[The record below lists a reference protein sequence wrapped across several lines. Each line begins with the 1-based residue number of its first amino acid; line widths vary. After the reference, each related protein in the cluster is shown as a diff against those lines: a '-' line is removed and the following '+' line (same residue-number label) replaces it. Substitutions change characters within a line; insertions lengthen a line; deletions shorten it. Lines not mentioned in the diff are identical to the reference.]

1 MSRRYLQRKEVHDI
15 EDPLENPAR
24 ELSFQKGIKE
34 DSEKPNYHLNDAGND
49 TRNTNQYVKLVN
61 AHIQRKV
68 SQLERI
74 KEAQRKFEQEVD
86 MFKNEPTQ
94 IQQSQTLTN
103 NPTDVETIQIVHELS
118 AIINKYGNQKII
130 KALDQLLVGH

>member
-1 MSRRYLQRKEVHDI
+1 MSRRYLQRKETHEI

-24 ELSFQKGIKE
+24 ELSFQKGVKE
-34 DSEKPNYHLNDAGND
+34 DAEKPNYHLNDAGND

-61 AHIQRKV
+61 AHIQQKV

-86 MFKNEPTQ
+86 MFKNDPREVQQTQ
-94 IQQSQTLTN
+94 IVEN
-103 NPTDVETIQIVHELS
+103 NAIDVETVQIVRELS
-118 AIINKYGNQKII
+118 AIINRYGSQKII
-130 KALDQLLVGH
+130 KTLDQLLSGH